1 MSDAGVSVELSI
13 ASINGA
19 YMNVLIN
26 LKDINDNLI
35 SNSKETLPVGVLD
48 CMEAGLV
55 AMKIDESRLTN
66 QIINLKNMWDKLDSY
81 NL

>member
-1 MSDAGVSVELSI
+1 M
-13 ASINGA
+13 
-19 YMNVLIN
+19 M

-35 SNSKETLPVGVLD
+35 NNSKQTLPVGVLD

-55 AMKIDESRLTN
+55 AMKIDESRLKN
-66 QIINLKNMWDKLDSY
+66 QIINLRDMWDKLDSY

>member
-1 MSDAGVSVELSI
+1 M
-13 ASINGA
+13 
-19 YMNVLIN
+19 

-35 SNSKETLPVGVLD
+35 GNSKEALPVGVLD